1 MAQPSHQ
8 ALGYRWVILVVF
20 MAVIIVNQL
29 AWITFAPITI
39 NAASYYN
46 VSDLSIGILSMIFM
60 IVYIIVSIPAS
71 WIIDKYGFRVA
82 VGIGGMLTGIFGLSR
97 GLIAS
102 NYNLVLLSQIGIAVG
117 QPFILNAITKVAARW
132 FPVNERATAAGFGSL
147 AIYLGIMIGMTLTP
161 FLVLHSGIKAM
172 LMAYGITALAAGILF
187 IILAREH
194 PKSEPVLIGQESSSF
209 VFANIRQTLRQKDFL
224 LLLVIFFIGLGVFNS
239 VTTWIE
245 DILRPRGFSI
255 TQAGIVGGLMVIGG
269 IAGAIIVPP
278 ISDRKQRRV
287 PYILVALVLSSACL
301 IGITY
306 ALSYSILLVASFV
319 MGFFLLAAAPIG
331 FQYGAEVTD
340 PVPEATSNG
349 LLLLVGQISG
359 ILFIFGMDYFKVTKT
374 GSMTSSLLILIGLMA
389 LSVYLSTRLK
399 ESSIWS
405 VNKSDE

>member
-1 MAQPSHQ
+1 
-8 ALGYRWVILVVF
+8 
-20 MAVIIVNQL
+20 
-29 AWITFAPITI
+29 
-39 NAASYYN
+39 
-46 VSDLSIGILSMIFM
+46 
-60 IVYIIVSIPAS
+60 
-71 WIIDKYGFRVA
+71 
-82 VGIGGMLTGIFGLSR
+82 
-97 GLIAS
+97 
-102 NYNLVLLSQIGIAVG
+102 
-117 QPFILNAITKVAARW
+117 
-132 FPVNERATAAGFGSL
+132 
-147 AIYLGIMIGMTLTP
+147 
-161 FLVLHSGIKAM
+161 
-172 LMAYGITALAAGILF
+172 
-187 IILAREH
+187 
-194 PKSEPVLIGQESSSF
+194 
-209 VFANIRQTLRQKDFL
+209 
-224 LLLVIFFIGLGVFNS
+224 
-239 VTTWIE
+239 
-245 DILRPRGFSI
+245 
-255 TQAGIVGGLMVIGG
+255 MVIGG

-287 PYILVALVLSSACL
+287 PYILVALVLSSAGL